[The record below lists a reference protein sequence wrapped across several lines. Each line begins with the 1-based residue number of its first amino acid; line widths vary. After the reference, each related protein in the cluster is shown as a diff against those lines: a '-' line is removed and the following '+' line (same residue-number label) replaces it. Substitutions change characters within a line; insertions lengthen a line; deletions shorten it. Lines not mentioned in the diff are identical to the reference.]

1 MRKKDMGTT
10 VLGTRRE
17 LLVME
22 FGAFCVDE
30 TAPGFSWLQKC
41 DFSKSIRSSF
51 PEQTLA
57 KKNNIYTYIIYV
69 HRYTN
74 YKSRSQLYLFC
85 WDIWVPSTTL
95 MG

>member
-1 MRKKDMGTT
+1 
-10 VLGTRRE
+10 
-17 LLVME
+17 ME
-22 FGAFCVDE
+22 FVAFCVDE
-30 TAPGFSWLQKC
+30 TAPGFSCLQKC